1 MHLMGYLPPGTE
13 VGIRVG
19 ERRAVLPKIGIE
31 WRGKALEAYAKV
43 PMQALKHRHR
53 QGSLGE
59 LGFLGGIQGVAKP
72 KKKPVDEVLDDID
85 KKVETRTNDLNKEIS
100 AVRDLITSQ
109 QREHSQQ
116 LNREFSNFRS
126 DLDAIKG
133 LLLNRKQFPGPVAPL
148 AVPSI
153 PAWQLAGSPHHHHRH
168 SGSDDNE
175 KGDDA
180 GSGSGSSETEV
191 VTKNSDSSLEIM

>member
-1 MHLMGYLPPGTE
+1 LQKYIAPYLFG
-13 VGIRVG
+13 
-19 ERRAVLPKIGIE
+19 
-31 WRGKALEAYAKV
+31 
-43 PMQALKHRHR
+43 
-53 QGSLGE
+53 
-59 LGFLGGIQGVAKP
+59 KP

-133 LLLNRKQFPGPVAPL
+133 LLLNRKQFPGP
-148 AVPSI
+148 
-153 PAWQLAGSPHHHHRH
+153 HRR
-168 SGSDDNE
+168 
-175 KGDDA
+175 
-180 GSGSGSSETEV
+180 GSGKQAFIWHYHREQEEPRSWWFVGKHGIRPERWDNATPAGHGTGIQSEV
-191 VTKNSDSSLEIM
+191 LIRSRILCVFSQLRLLLIVMYS

>member
-1 MHLMGYLPPGTE
+1 MTHEFVFQKYIAPYLFG
-13 VGIRVG
+13 
-19 ERRAVLPKIGIE
+19 
-31 WRGKALEAYAKV
+31 
-43 PMQALKHRHR
+43 
-53 QGSLGE
+53 
-59 LGFLGGIQGVAKP
+59 KP
-72 KKKPVDEVLDDID
+72 KKKPVDEVLDEID
-85 KKVETRTNDLNKEIS
+85 RKVETRTNDLNREIS
-100 AVRDLITSQ
+100 VVRDLITSQ
-109 QREHSQQ
+109 QRDHAQH

-133 LLLNRKQFPGPVAPL
+133 LLLNRKQFAGPVAPL
-148 AVPSI
+148 SVPSI

-168 SGSDDNE
+168 SQSDDNE

>member
-1 MHLMGYLPPGTE
+1 MDDFPDPAQDSRLRLQRVQLGSNANDGVRIRIGL
-13 VGIRVG
+13 VGV
-19 ERRAVLPKIGIE
+19 
-31 WRGKALEAYAKV
+31 
-43 PMQALKHRHR
+43 
-53 QGSLGE
+53 LGE
-59 LGFLGGIQGVAKP
+59 NAGPFTG
-72 KKKPVDEVLDDID
+72 
-85 KKVETRTNDLNKEIS
+85 
-100 AVRDLITSQ
+100 
-109 QREHSQQ
+109 Q

-133 LLLNRKQFPGPVAPL
+133 LLLNRKQFAGPVAPI